1 MKTEY
6 DAFLAFYL
14 TQDDESA
21 LRFKEKRFEA
31 GPYEVPQDEEVS
43 ELHAFR
49 LSAQPCQET
58 VFQFMR
64 DFETTKIEPE
74 VTNEFL
80 LVFEDGAVENEDV
93 FDEKGPRKERGAY
106 YKNIERKMFLK
117 KRRTAVRQAFLAL
130 ALLSFMFQRNGQYD
144 DKWEYIRVRHAP
156 MSKEEEDERRE
167 ALAEVTDPNYLTQRP
182 DQDADGDIDFDES
195 AGFSLGT
202 AS

>member
-21 LRFKEKRFEA
+21 LRFKEKRFES
-31 GPYEVPQDEEVS
+31 GPYEVPHDEEVS
-43 ELHAFR
+43 AIHPFR
-49 LSAQPCQET
+49 RSAQLCQET

-80 LVFEDGAVENEDV
+80 LVFEDGAAESEDV
-93 FDEKGPRKERGAY
+93 FDEKGSRKERGAY

-117 KRRTAVRQAFLAL
+117 KRRTAVRQTFVATPLF
-130 ALLSFMFQRNGQYD
+130 
-144 DKWEYIRVRHAP
+144 
-156 MSKEEEDERRE
+156 
-167 ALAEVTDPNYLTQRP
+167 
-182 DQDADGDIDFDES
+182 
-195 AGFSLGT
+195 
-202 AS
+202 